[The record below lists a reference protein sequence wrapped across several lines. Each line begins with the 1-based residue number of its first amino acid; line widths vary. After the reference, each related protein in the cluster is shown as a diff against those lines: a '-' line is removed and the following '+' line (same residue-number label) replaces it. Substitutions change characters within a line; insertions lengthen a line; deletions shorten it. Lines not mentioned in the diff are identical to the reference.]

1 MTEIDFGE
9 IKSTEIFGYSPLDA
23 RDLAEKIATGTKS
36 SHLPGDFTLVVEG
49 ENADR
54 HNYVAV
60 IVSAVC
66 VLSYYYYHDDCQF
79 VHGQNIFAVFKQA
92 QIDWQWNDDALSSMV
107 ALNHCLGND
116 SLHQDIKRTEPAT
129 IYYYCDKQLTIVGD
143 TFPIDIF
150 KSGESIDA
158 GDALKTYDN
167 VFDEYYSDRQICLS
181 LSAGYDSR
189 VLLASLLKRGIKPPV
204 GTEGDP
210 SSIDVITA
218 TAIAKD
224 FGLEHRL
231 ITLTEADF
239 IDNADLVVEATSG
252 ELPISAAWGS
262 YLFLKQVEFP
272 SDALHLAGTNG
283 GLFKANFF
291 NRAVYYQLADLL
303 PDPALKQFFNAYQIY
318 KQRLYKGFPKT
329 AWRWN
334 QETLKTSVISDR
346 CYQLAAA
353 VRNFSP
359 QVDYF
364 HSFYR
369 VRNYTG
375 KGLSLYN
382 LVNLTSSPFLD
393 YRMVEAGAKLAK
405 KYKVDCFLHQYILLN
420 TCPQLAEYP
429 MNGINISP
437 SRSTKYA
444 WLEQQA
450 KQPSKVKSLNSKLME
465 NPELIDICYNSPHL
479 DYFMARK
486 DRQRAVESKI
496 FAIFSLLLTMHY
508 VAEKAARIS
517 KQ

>member
-1 MTEIDFGE
+1 MTEIDFGK
-9 IKSTEIFGYSPLDA
+9 IKSTQIHGYSPVDA
-23 RDLAEKIATGTKS
+23 RDLADKIATGIKPS
-36 SHLPGDFTLVVEG
+36 SLPGDFILIVEG
-49 ENADR
+49 ENADGLS
-54 HNYVAV
+54 YVAV

-66 VLSYYYYHDDCQF
+66 VLSYYYYHSDRQF
-79 VHGQNIFAVFKQA
+79 VHGQNIFAVLREA
-92 QIDWQWNDDALSSMV
+92 QIDWQWDDNALSSMV

-116 SLHQDIKRTEPAT
+116 SLHRDIKRTEPAT
-129 IYYYCDKQLTIVGD
+129 IYYYCEQQLTTIRD
-143 TFPIDIF
+143 TFPTAIF
-150 KSGESIDA
+150 ESGDRFDAES
-158 GDALKTYDN
+158 ALKVYDD
-167 VFDEYYSDRQICLS
+167 VFDRYYCDRDICLS

-210 SSIDVITA
+210 SSIDVTTA

-239 IDNADLVVEATSG
+239 INNADLVVEATSG

-262 YLFLKQVEFP
+262 YMFLKQVGFP
-272 SDALHLAGTNG
+272 SNALHLAGTNG

-291 NRAVYYQLADLL
+291 NRAIYYQLADLL
-303 PDPALKQFFNAYQIY
+303 PDSAIKQFFNAYQIY

-334 QETLKTSVISDR
+334 REALKTSVISDR
-346 CYQLAAA
+346 CYRLVAA

-364 HSFYR
+364 HSYYR

-405 KYKVDCFLHQYILLN
+405 KYKIDCFLHQYILLN
-420 TCPQLAEYP
+420 TYPQLAEYP
-429 MNGINISP
+429 MNGKNISP
-437 SRSTKYA
+437 SRSNKYA
-444 WLEQQA
+444 WLERQA
-450 KQPSKVKSLNSKLME
+450 QPSKVKSLNRKLME
-465 NPELIDICYNSPHL
+465 NPELIEICYDSPHL
-479 DYFMARK
+479 DYLMARK
-486 DRQRAVESKI
+486 DRQKAIDNQI

-508 VAEKAARIS
+508 VGQAARIR
-517 KQ
+517 